1 MPEGD
6 TILRT
11 ARALDRAL
19 TGRAVIRFEAPRL
32 IGRRPRPGATVTGVE
47 ARGKHLLIHFDDRLS
62 LHTHMRMN
70 GSWHLYR
77 PGAPWR
83 KSPGAARVVIEVD
96 SAVAVCFS
104 APVVEVVS
112 EPDRHPAL
120 AALGPDLAREGAD
133 IDDAVAR
140 MGRLP
145 PATEVA
151 DALLDQRVACGVGNV
166 YKSEVLFA
174 CGVDPTT
181 PVAELPLARRRQLLD
196 TAARLLRANLDGWP
210 RTTITSRTPHAPGNG
225 GLAVYGRAGRP
236 CRRCGNQV
244 RSRRRGDGARVTY
257 WCPVC
262 QPATSAPASHIRPP
276 C

>member
-11 ARALDRAL
+11 ARVLDRAL
-19 TGRAVIRFEAPRL
+19 TGRTVVRFEAPRL
-32 IGRRPRPGATVTGVE
+32 AGRRPEPGATVTGVE
-47 ARGKHLLIHFDDRLS
+47 ARGKHLLIHFDDGLS
-62 LHTHMRMN
+62 LHTHMRMT

-83 KSPGAARVVIEVD
+83 KSPAGARAVVEVD

-104 APVVEVVS
+104 APVVEILS

-133 IDDAVAR
+133 LDGALAR
-140 MGRLP
+140 MERLP
-145 PATEVA
+145 PTTEVA

-174 CGVDPTT
+174 CGVDPST
-181 PVAELPLARRRQLLD
+181 PVAAVSPERRRQLLE
-196 TAARLLRANLDGWP
+196 TASRLLRANLDGWS
-210 RTTITSRTPHAPGNG
+210 RTTVTSGTAGAPGGG

-236 CRRCGNQV
+236 CRRCGERV
-244 RSRRRGDGARVTY
+244 RSRRQGEGARVAY
-257 WCPVC
+257 WCPRC
-262 QPATSAPASHIRPP
+262 QP
-276 C
+276 